1 MATTV
6 LIVDDHAD
14 FRAFART
21 LLQAEGFEV
30 VGEAPDGATALARAR
45 ELKPQIVLLDVQ
57 LPDMDGFA
65 VCEQLVAHED
75 APAVVLTS
83 TRTASSYG
91 AGSFSPDGKK
101 IVYINNSTGGFQVY
115 AINLDGSGVTRLTN
129 ATDPDWA
136 NWGPIA
142 G

>member
-1 MATTV
+1 MAAVATTV

-30 VGEAPDGATALARAR
+30 VGEAPDGATALARSR

-57 LPDMDGFA
+57 LPDIDGFA
-65 VCEQLVAHED
+65 VCEQLAADED

-83 TRTASSYG
+83 TRTASSYRRRLDDTSARGFIAKAELSG
-91 AGSFSPDGKK
+91 AGLSALARPG
-101 IVYINNSTGGFQVY
+101 
-115 AINLDGSGVTRLTN
+115 
-129 ATDPDWA
+129 
-136 NWGPIA
+136 
-142 G
+142 